1 MAMDF
6 GLVTW
11 LDGKGYKVFFD
22 GGIYEYPIGGLACE
36 YSRFK
41 PYTLKNVIM
50 KCPVFGEAPSESTI
64 DESAKWFSD
73 ILFKEYDL
81 VTAIMILTDL
91 SNLIHDYLWA
101 EDKYKKQFMD
111 DLNEGLQDD
120 NVKQYILEN
129 SGLDRFCLNTMGA
142 IYLSAYASFAVS
154 YGAFRHS
161 LNLLANDGG
170 EQEQVDAFF
179 DFFGDYTEMQH
190 IDYRLALI
198 EGKFAEIF
206 TIKSSLSLILFETA
220 HVMESETAIIK
231 CKNCGQFFV
240 PTGRSDS
247 IYCSYPSPQNQEK
260 TCKDIGAQVSR
271 SNKEKTDVATKEYRK
286 VYMRFKMLM
295 RRHPEETSY
304 EEQFDRLTS
313 EVKEWRNKLA
323 HGMATTEEFLAWLS
337 EFSDNKSKRIK

>member
-11 LDGKGYKVFFD
+11 FDGKGYKVFFD

-41 PYTLKNVIM
+41 PYTLKDVIM
-50 KCPVFGEAPSESTI
+50 KCPVFEEAPSESTI

-73 ILFKEYDL
+73 VLFKEYDL
-81 VTAIMILTDL
+81 VTAIMILTDM

-120 NVKQYILEN
+120 KVKQYILEN
-129 SGLDRFCLNTMGA
+129 SGMDKFSIDTMGA
-142 IYLSAYASFAVS
+142 IYLSAYAGFAGS
-154 YGAFRHS
+154 YVAFRHS
-161 LNLLANDGG
+161 LDLLANDGG
-170 EQEQVDAFF
+170 DDKDDVDAFLN
-179 DFFGDYTEMQH
+179 FFGDYTEMQH

-206 TIKSSLSLILFETA
+206 TIKSSMSLILFETA
-220 HVMESETAIIK
+220 HVMDSETAIIK
-231 CKNCGQFFV
+231 CKNCGQYFV

-247 IYCSYPSPQNQEK
+247 IYCSYPSPQDSEK

-271 SNKEKTDVATKEYRK
+271 SNKEKTDVTTKEYRK
-286 VYMRFKMLM
+286 VYMRYKMLM
-295 RRHPEETSY
+295 RRHPEEESY
-304 EEQFDRLTS
+304 EEQFNRLTS

-323 HGMATTEEFLAWLS
+323 HGMATTEEFLAWLT
-337 EFSDNKSKRIK
+337 EFSENNPK